1 MISQYKQQGAT
12 LIVVLMLLI
21 IITIIGVVGVRHSM
35 TSLNIATNSQINEL
49 LRQSSD
55 SAMLALEDADKLDQL
70 STASGVLGFISRPE
84 NSNKELVF
92 CFDKNK
98 SNSFDIS
105 QASMVEFIDSNIA
118 DEQQGEGTE
127 SNQSN
132 QNGKVNSN
140 RLGKRGFCNPSEA
153 KFYTSQRN
161 AVITQVAIK
170 RSTAGVLE
178 PAFSN
183 YVTGTDFV
191 SAKTQNNE
199 RFTIYATSVLPS
211 IGGAKKTDIYA
222 CLSTH
227 LNSNIQSLSISVND
241 TEAMTVSK
249 CLENLG
255 VPYITQV
262 ADYSYKVG
270 FVGE

>member
-1 MISQYKQQGAT
+1 MMNSRVQQKGST
-12 LIVVLMLLI
+12 LVVVLIMLV

-55 SAMLALEDADKLDQL
+55 SAMLALEDVSDLEQL
-70 STASGVLGFISRPE
+70 STANGILGFISQPE
-84 NSNKELVF
+84 NLNKELVF
-92 CFDKNK
+92 CFKKNQGIAFTI
-98 SNSFDIS
+98 N
-105 QASMVEFIDSNIA
+105 QASMLEFTSTGIR
-118 DEQQGEGTE
+118 
-127 SNQSN
+127 
-132 QNGKVNSN
+132 NST
-140 RLGKRGFCNPSEA
+140 LGKRGFCKPKNSL
-153 KFYTSQRN
+153 FYTSERN
-161 AVITQVAIK
+161 AVLTQVAIR

-211 IGGAKKTDIYA
+211 VGGANKDDIEN
-222 CLSTH
+222 CLSNH
-227 LNSNIQSLSISVND
+227 FSGSIQSLSLNIDSPAA
-241 TEAMTVSK
+241 TTVSQ
-249 CLENLG
+249 CLEKLG

-262 ADYSYKVG
+262 ADYSYMVG
-270 FVGE
+270 FNKLPASN

>member
-1 MISQYKQQGAT
+1 MMNSPMRQHGST
-12 LIVVLMLLI
+12 LVVVLIMLV

-55 SAMLALEDADKLDQL
+55 SAMLALEEVSDLEQL
-70 STASGVLGFISRPE
+70 STASGILGFISQPE

-92 CFDKNK
+92 CFKKNTGIAF
-98 SNSFDIS
+98 NIS
-105 QASMVEFIDSNIA
+105 DASMLEFTGSAVTN
-118 DEQQGEGTE
+118 GT
-127 SNQSN
+127 
-132 QNGKVNSN
+132 
-140 RLGKRGFCNPSEA
+140 LGNRGFCQPSDA

-161 AVITQVAIK
+161 AVLTQVAIK

-183 YVTGTDFV
+183 YVTGTDFE
-191 SAKTQNNE
+191 SAKTQNNQ

-211 IGGAKKTDIYA
+211 VGGATKADIYA
-222 CLSTH
+222 CLSEH
-227 LNSNIQSLSISVND
+227 LNSNVQSLTLD
-241 TEAMTVSK
+241 TSSKAATTVSK

-262 ADYSYKVG
+262 ADYSYMVG
-270 FVGE
+270 FNQLSASN

>member
-1 MISQYKQQGAT
+1 MIHSHLRQQGAT
-12 LIVVLMLLI
+12 LIVVLIMLV
-21 IITIIGVVGVRHSM
+21 IITIIGVVGVKHSM

-55 SAMLALEDADKLDQL
+55 SAMLALEEVSDLEQL
-70 STASGVLGFISRPE
+70 STASGILGFISQPE
-84 NSNKELVF
+84 NANKELVF
-92 CFDKNK
+92 CFKK
-98 SNSFDIS
+98 SQGLAFDIS
-105 QASMVEFIDSNIA
+105 QASMVEFTGSA
-118 DEQQGEGTE
+118 
-127 SNQSN
+127 
-132 QNGKVNSN
+132 VRNST
-140 RLGKRGFCNPSEA
+140 LGQRGFCDPRSAN
-153 KFYTSQRN
+153 FYTSQRN
-161 AVITQVAIK
+161 AVLTQIAVK

-211 IGGAKKTDIYA
+211 IGGATKAQVYA
-222 CLSTH
+222 CLSQH
-227 LNSNIQSLSISVND
+227 MNSNVQSLNLNLSSDAAI
-241 TEAMTVSK
+241 TVSK

-262 ADYSYKVG
+262 ADYSYMVG
-270 FVGE
+270 FNQLSASN

>member
-12 LIVVLMLLI
+12 LVVVLILLI

-55 SAMLALEDADKLDQL
+55 SAMLSLEDADKLGQL
-70 STASGVLGFISRPE
+70 ATASGILGFISRPE
-84 NSNKELVF
+84 NNNKELVF
-92 CFDKNK
+92 CFNKKKN
-98 SNSFDIS
+98 NSFDIS
-105 QASMVEFIDSNIA
+105 QASIVEFIDNNLV
-118 DEQQGEGTE
+118 EEENQQTD
-127 SNQSN
+127 QKR
-132 QNGKVNSN
+132 KVKNN
-140 RLGKRGFCNPSEA
+140 RLGSRGFCDPRKAE
-153 KFYTSQRN
+153 FYTSQRN

-183 YVTGTDFV
+183 YVTGTDFI

-211 IGGAKKTDIYA
+211 IGGAKKADIYA
-222 CLSTH
+222 CLSQH
-227 LNSNIQSLSISVND
+227 LNSNIQSLNLNLND
-241 TEAMTVSK
+241 KDATTVSQ
-249 CLENLG
+249 CLEVLG

-262 ADYSYKVG
+262 ADYSYNVG
-270 FVGE
+270 FVGN